1 MTHRIYRP
9 IDAPVS
15 AVHVAA
21 AARRARVESA
31 AVVRLI
37 KLGIVFGGQDD
48 NGQYYI
54 SPSIIPELRPLVHE
68 HLGRTYHLS
77 TRHRVIL
84 QKHATCGG
92 AA

>member
-48 NGQYYI
+48 NGQFFV
-54 SPSIIPELRPLVHE
+54 SSSIIPELRSLVHE
-68 HLGRTYHLS
+68 YLGRTYHLS
-77 TRHRVIL
+77 SRRRVIL
-84 QKHATCGG
+84 HKHATERVS
-92 AA
+92 A